1 MFSSLSAGYD
11 DLWKA
16 IIRPPRDNEYT
27 EQDLG
32 PSQFKIQGV
41 LIKRT
46 DFQIKNKRG
55 LKLECSFFEPVKKPC
70 EQLPCVIYLHGNSSS
85 RLECLP
91 SLDGLLQQYIQVFS
105 FDFAGC
111 GKSEGEYISLGWYE
125 RDDVEVVVDW
135 LRQSNK
141 VSTIGLWGRSMG
153 AVTALMHA
161 DRDPSIAGLVLDSAF
176 SNLKTLAEELAK
188 QYAQKVPSF
197 AISAGLSMIRK
208 TIQSKANFDI
218 ENINP
223 LKNHVSK
230 AFIPAFFIAA
240 DEDTFVLPH
249 HTKKLHEA
257 YAGDKNISIVPGDHN
272 SKRPSFAMNS
282 IAIFFYN
289 TLQVKYL
296 VPEYKPDLEK
306 PDNTFQN
313 DEANF
318 LYRYQN
324 HVGNAFQVQGAMNDF
339 DDDEELRRA
348 IEESLKITNSDPNQQ
363 NQQNSQNRPQVQ
375 PYKQPE
381 DLLKF
386 SDDESLL

>member
-1 MFSSLSAGYD
+1 MFSSLSTSYD

-27 EQDLG
+27 EQDLDL
-32 PSQFKIQGV
+32 SQSKIQGV
-41 LIKRT
+41 QIKRK

-55 LKLECSFFEPVKKPC
+55 LKLECSFFEPVQKPC
-70 EQLPCVIYLHGNSSS
+70 EQLPCVIYLHGNSSN

-91 SLDGLLQQYIQVFS
+91 SLFVLLPQFIQVFS

-111 GKSEGEYISLGWYE
+111 GKSDGDYISLGWYE
-125 RDDVEVVVDW
+125 RDDVEVVVEW

-176 SNLKTLAEELAK
+176 SNLKSLAEELAK

-240 DEDTFVLPH
+240 EEDTFVLPH
-249 HTKKLHEA
+249 HTKKLYEA

-272 SKRPSFAMNS
+272 SRRPSYVMNS

-289 TLQVKYL
+289 TLQVKHL
-296 VPEYKPDLEK
+296 VPEFKPNIQK
-306 PDNTFQN
+306 SDNHQFEDT
-313 DEANF
+313 NF
-318 LYRYQN
+318 IHKYNN
-324 HVGNAFQVQGAMNDF
+324 HVGNAIQVQGALNDF
-339 DDDEELRRA
+339 DDDEDLRRA
-348 IEESLKITNSDPNQQ
+348 IEESLKISNSEPNPQ

-375 PYKQPE
+375 PHKQPE